1 MDVDLLA
8 RFPLFQDIS
17 PAVLKKI
24 AAFSQG
30 LTLKQGEA
38 VFREGQEADK
48 LHFLLSGLIVL
59 RVAIMSRPGSV
70 TVSYVNQPYQCFGW
84 SGIVPP
90 HYYTATAF
98 CEEESR
104 ILVVPADEFMKVIEA
119 KPADGLKI
127 MQRVAE
133 LISNRL
139 RNSREALLKTL

>member
-1 MDVDLLA
+1 
-8 RFPLFQDIS
+8 
-17 PAVLKKI
+17 
-24 AAFSQG
+24 
-30 LTLKQGEA
+30 
-38 VFREGQEADK
+38 
-48 LHFLLSGLIVL
+48 
-59 RVAIMSRPGSV
+59 MSRPGSV

-104 ILVVPADEFMKVIEA
+104 ILVAPAEAFMKTITA
-119 KPADGLKI
+119 SPADGLKI